1 LYAFK
6 TLVAQPQRAVLTCS
20 GVALCVVLM
29 LFLLAVYRGVGEGSL
44 DYVRSSDADL
54 WVLQRHAANI
64 LRSTSL
70 LSEAHGR
77 VISKVDGVKSVSP
90 VAFLLG
96 GVECGNPRGTQLATT
111 YFTGYDIDSG
121 RGGPPSLAAG
131 RNVAS
136 DSEIVLDRA
145 FAAKHG
151 FRLGDRLTVKG
162 ESLEVVGLSNGTNM
176 FVVQYAFVSLNR
188 ARELSGLRKMVSAFQ
203 VRLKRGA
210 FPAAVRTAIRR
221 KLPDVAVYDRKTFL
235 ANNGREMKSGILP
248 LLYTVAL
255 IGAVVLTAILS
266 LILSVNVLE
275 RRTELAVMKALGAP
289 GGFIPGMV
297 VTQAFCLAGAGTAL
311 GIAVFF
317 PLTRLVER
325 LAPEIAARVT
335 LSDIALV
342 VAGAVAVSLVS
353 SLLPIHRLRRIYP
366 LEVFR

>member
-1 LYAFK
+1 MYALK
-6 TLVAQPQRAVLTCS
+6 TLVAQPQRAVLTCF

-29 LFLLAVYRGVGEGSL
+29 LFLLSVYRGVAEGSL

-70 LSEAHGR
+70 LTAHHGE
-77 VISKVDGVKSVSP
+77 VIGKIEDVESASP
-90 VAFLLG
+90 VLFLIG
-96 GVECGNPRGTQLATT
+96 GVECDEPRGTQLATT
-111 YFTGYDIDSG
+111 YFTGYDVSSG

-136 DSEIVLDRA
+136 DSEIVLDRS
-145 FAAKHG
+145 FAAKHR
-151 FRLGDRLTVKG
+151 FRVGDRLSVKG
-162 ESLEVVGLSNGTNM
+162 ETLEVVGLSNGTNM
-176 FVVQYAFVSLNR
+176 FVIQYAFVTLNR
-188 ARELSGLRKMVSAFQ
+188 ARRLAGMDKIVSAFQ

-210 FPAAVRTAIRR
+210 GPGAVRTAIRR
-221 KLPDVAVYDRKTFL
+221 RLSDVAVYGRDAFI
-235 ANNGREMKSGILP
+235 ANNSREMKSGILP

-275 RRTELAVMKALGAP
+275 RRKELAVMKALGAP
-289 GGFIPGMV
+289 AGFIPGLV
-297 VTQAFCLAGAGTAL
+297 IIQAFCLAGVGTAL

-317 PLTRLVER
+317 PLVRLVER
-325 LAPEIAARVT
+325 LAPEITAQAAPGH
-335 LSDIALV
+335 IALV
-342 VAGAVAVSLVS
+342 VAGAAAVSLLS
-353 SLLPIHRLRRIYP
+353 SLLPIQRLRRIYP